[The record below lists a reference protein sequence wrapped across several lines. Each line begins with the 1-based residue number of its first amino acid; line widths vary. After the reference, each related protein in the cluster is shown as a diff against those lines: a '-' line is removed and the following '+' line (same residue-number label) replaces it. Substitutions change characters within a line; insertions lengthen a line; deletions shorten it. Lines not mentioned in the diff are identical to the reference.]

1 MSRGVAALKS
11 KNFRCTLCS
20 GKTEK
25 VYETERNIFL
35 QCPRDHKVP
44 KTERRPGDPHKY
56 HAPVFML
63 RKTEFEDFSKATIGG
78 VS

>member
-11 KNFRCTLCS
+11 KNFRCPFCF

-35 QCPRDHKVP
+35 QCPCEHKVP
-44 KTERRPGDPHKY
+44 KSESRPGDPRKY
-56 HAPVFML
+56 HAPVFMI
-63 RKTEFEDFSKATIGG
+63 RRTEFEDFSKAAIGG

>member
-1 MSRGVAALKS
+1 MSRGVAALKT
-11 KNFRCTLCS
+11 KDFRCPLCF

-35 QCPRDHKVP
+35 QCPCEHKVP
-44 KTERRPGDPHKY
+44 KAERRPGDPHKY
-56 HAPVFML
+56 HAPVFMI
-63 RKTEFEDFSKATIGG
+63 RKTEFEDFGKVAIGG